1 MPRRREPGFIWIP
14 PDRNTLWS
22 CSIAGI
28 EIHDYI
34 LSAKFPRGLI
44 QEELV
49 CEIELDNSGEV
60 FTDVFTFRDI
70 IQFKMDFVDGSTVQ
84 FEGEVEEILRDDGDG
99 MFKLKIKGAHYTSQL
114 LDVMVT
120 EEYAGATISDIRKD
134 LFDKYATDFTYTNV
148 TTNATTTDITF
159 VNKPLL
165 DCLVQ
170 LDTLADE
177 DTYIDNDKDMHTFTK
192 SSKNN
197 DNEAVVWNDSL
208 ISLEGLGQDSLEVR
222 NRITVQGE
230 AGGLPVLA
238 TSNDTAS
245 QTTYRA
251 KEKVITDTSL
261 DDEDKAVAVGT
272 AENSLLNQ
280 PTEEGKS
287 LCYFMPKLNP
297 GDMIYVIYPPYKVH
311 ARFREVKYVFSVPNE
326 TTEVFFNQE
335 RSIPKLFKDR
345 ILAEQG
351 QENIVNPYAMTQ
363 SYNFTFDNENKIDGP
378 SSSNY
383 LLSDSKVRKGD
394 GETGI
399 VISNAK
405 TTPITVSQVQV
416 QAVGEILDGAT
427 YWIQA
432 DSAASYQQ
440 VTIDALET
448 ITTTGTTLRLKII
461 ISNAATRI
469 DAVAVLYK

>member
-1 MPRRREPGFIWIP
+1 
-14 PDRNTLWS
+14 
-22 CSIAGI
+22 
-28 EIHDYI
+28 
-34 LSAKFPRGLI
+34 RGLI

-230 AGGLPVLA
+230 
-238 TSNDTAS
+238 
-245 QTTYRA
+245 
-251 KEKVITDTSL
+251 
-261 DDEDKAVAVGT
+261 
-272 AENSLLNQ
+272 
-280 PTEEGKS
+280 
-287 LCYFMPKLNP
+287 
-297 GDMIYVIYPPYKVH
+297 
-311 ARFREVKYVFSVPNE
+311 
-326 TTEVFFNQE
+326 
-335 RSIPKLFKDR
+335 
-345 ILAEQG
+345 
-351 QENIVNPYAMTQ
+351 
-363 SYNFTFDNENKIDGP
+363 
-378 SSSNY
+378 
-383 LLSDSKVRKGD
+383 
-394 GETGI
+394 
-399 VISNAK
+399 
-405 TTPITVSQVQV
+405 
-416 QAVGEILDGAT
+416 
-427 YWIQA
+427 
-432 DSAASYQQ
+432 
-440 VTIDALET
+440 
-448 ITTTGTTLRLKII
+448 
-461 ISNAATRI
+461 
-469 DAVAVLYK
+469 